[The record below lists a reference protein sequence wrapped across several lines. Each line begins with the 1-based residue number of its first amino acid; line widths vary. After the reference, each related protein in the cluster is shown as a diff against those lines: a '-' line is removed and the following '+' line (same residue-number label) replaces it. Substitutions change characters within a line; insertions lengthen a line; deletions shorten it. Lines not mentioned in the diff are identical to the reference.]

1 MDILIVD
8 DHEENLYM
16 LEILLK
22 SSGHEVFAALNG
34 AEAFEMVKAGGI
46 DLIISDIFMP
56 VMDGFQLCR
65 KVKTD
70 EALRAI
76 PFIIYTATYTS
87 SKDLDF
93 AMKIGADRFI
103 QKPCEPEILL
113 KTVNEVMAAVIGP
126 VRAPVRAEIREEE
139 ALKLYSERLVR
150 KLEQKMV
157 QAELEIKARE
167 EIEKALLLSKERLI
181 AAQKIAKMGDFTW
194 DLETGEINWS
204 EALYDL
210 LKYEKSESFDFA
222 RVNSVIHHP
231 DDLEEITR
239 WFNSCVASGKEELTP
254 KEYRLIQQDGQIIF
268 VRTVGLIQ
276 QRAGKKPML
285 FATVQDITER
295 AQAEEALRKSESKFR
310 NLFHKH
316 AAIKL
321 IIDPYTGMI
330 LDANDAAEKFYGWSG
345 EELRQM
351 KIQDINTLSPQQ
363 VKLEID
369 KVLNGER
376 IHFEFCHRIAD
387 GTVRDVAIYS
397 SKVEIDGKLFIHSI
411 IHDITNQ
418 RNLENQLH
426 QAQKMESVGR
436 LAGGVAHD
444 YNNILSVIMGYTE
457 LAMGDPEIT
466 ERLSLK
472 LNEVLKAARRA
483 ADITRQLLAFARKQA
498 IAPRVIE
505 VNKYVEMML
514 KMLVRLIGEDIHLV
528 WLPKEGLWRV
538 NIDPIQIDQILANLC
553 INSRDAI
560 DGVGKIT
567 IETDNVVFDAAYCKE
582 HHGFISGEFVMLA
595 VSDNGCG
602 MDREMLNI
610 IFEPFF
616 TTKSP
621 DKGTGLGMSTVY
633 GIVKQNKGF
642 INIYSEPGL
651 GTTVKIYL
659 PRHEGSVIKVE
670 RENSEENFSG
680 MGETVLIVE
689 DDPGILK
696 LAELI
701 LNGLGYMVLTST
713 TPGGALSV
721 AAKHSGE
728 IQLLITDVIM
738 PEMNGLELAER
749 LQSLYPKLKRIFMSG
764 YTADV
769 IARHGVLDGKVN
781 FIQKPFSKKDF
792 SKTVRKVLDEGV
804 ILS

>member
-1 MDILIVD
+1 MNILIVD
-8 DHEENLYM
+8 YHKENLHM
-16 LEILLK
+16 LEVLFK
-22 SSGHEVFAALNG
+22 AGGYEVLSALDG
-34 AEAFEMVKAGGI
+34 AEAFEMIEAGGI

-103 QKPCEPEILL
+103 QKPCEPEFLL
-113 KTVNEVMAAVIGP
+113 KAVNEVMAAVTGP
-126 VRAPVRAEIREEE
+126 VTAPVLPKIQEEE

-157 QAELEIKARE
+157 QAEREIKARE
-167 EIEKALLLSKERLI
+167 EVEKALLLSQERLV
-181 AAQKIAKMGDFTW
+181 AAQRIAKMGDFTW
-194 DLETGEINWS
+194 DLETGEITWS

-210 LKYEKSESFDFA
+210 LKYEKSENFDYA
-222 RVNSVIHHP
+222 RVNRMIHHP
-231 DDLEEITR
+231 EDLEEITR
-239 WFNSCVASGKEELTP
+239 WLNDCVASGREELTP

-268 VRTVGLIQ
+268 VRTVGVIQ

-285 FATVQDITER
+285 FATVQNITER

-321 IIDPYTGMI
+321 IIDPDTGTI
-330 LDANDAAEKFYGWSG
+330 LDANEAAEKFYGWSG
-345 EELRQM
+345 DELRQM
-351 KIQDINTLSPQQ
+351 KIQDINTLPPQQ
-363 VKLEID
+363 IKVEIG
-369 KVLNGER
+369 KILKGQS
-376 IHFEFCHRIAD
+376 IHFECCHRMAD
-387 GTVRDVAIYS
+387 GTVKDVAIYS
-397 SKVEIDGKLFIHSI
+397 SKVEIEGKIFLHSI

-418 RNLENQLH
+418 RNLEKELH

-444 YNNILSVIMGYTE
+444 YNNILSVIMGYSE
-457 LAMGDPEIT
+457 LAMGDPELT
-466 ERLSLK
+466 ERLRLK
-472 LNEVLKAARRA
+472 LNEVLKAAMRA
-483 ADITRQLLAFARKQA
+483 ADITRQLLAFARKQT
-498 IAPRVIE
+498 IAPRVVE

-567 IETDNVVFDAAYCKE
+567 IETDNVLFDTAYCKD
-582 HHGFISGEFVMLA
+582 HCGFVSGEFVMLA

-602 MDREMLNI
+602 MDRETLNI

-642 INIYSEPGL
+642 INVYSEPGL

-659 PRHEGSVIKVE
+659 PRYEGSPMKVE
-670 RENSEENFSG
+670 MENSEENFSG

-689 DDPGILK
+689 DDPAFLK

-701 LNGLGYMVLTST
+701 LNGLGYMVLTSD
-713 TPGGALSV
+713 TPEGALKM
-721 AAKHSGE
+721 AEKYSGE
-728 IQLLITDVIM
+728 IELLITDVIM

-749 LQSLYPKLKRIFMSG
+749 LKALYPNLKRIFMSG

-781 FIQKPFSKKDF
+781 FIQKPFSKRDF
-792 SKTVRKVLDEGV
+792 SKMVRKVLDNGF